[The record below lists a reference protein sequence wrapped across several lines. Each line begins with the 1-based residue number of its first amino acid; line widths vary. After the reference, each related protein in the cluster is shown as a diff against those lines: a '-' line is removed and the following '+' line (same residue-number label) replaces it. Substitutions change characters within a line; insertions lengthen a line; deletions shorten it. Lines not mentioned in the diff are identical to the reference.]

1 MLYALLGLVM
11 TASTA
16 PDYRAIAA
24 ARHHD
29 TPGVRLWI
37 SGDDLVRRGD
47 RVRLFYRTERDAY
60 ITVLRVDTDGRVRV
74 LFPRSP
80 EEDNYAYGGE
90 TYSVVDGGHGEAF
103 VVDDDPGQGFLFA
116 AASDAPFDYHSMLV
130 DGDHWDPQLD
140 VGARVHGD
148 PLSSLEELVQGMLP
162 EGYTDFDTH
171 LVPYYVDQRYQYPRF
186 VCYDCHAYTPYAS
199 WDPYYAWC
207 PQYQLVVWTDPF
219 YYYPSYWY
227 PTWYYGGSRVVY
239 VNPGS
244 SAIRSRYVF
253 KSRDNSQPGIDYRDR
268 RRSDLTD
275 RRTPDRLWRGVDV
288 GGTGAVPAPTNG
300 GGGSRRTVAGATG
313 GGDGRRRAPESISG
327 PSWPGDRSATPAP
340 DNRQS
345 TPDPRGDWRTRYYTP
360 GDQGTSA
367 QPSGQDGRTTA
378 RPDPGAEMKPQQ
390 RLDAGDRRS
399 APNDAQRT
407 NAQSGQVRTGDG
419 RIYNPNYGRGQQS
432 RSGGDQ
438 QGQSG
443 AQQGQD
449 RAQQQG
455 QDRAQQQGQ
464 RGDEGRRSASPSSRP
479 SSPPAASAPPP
490 RASSPP
496 PQARPQSAPASRGGQ
511 SRPSNPGLVRRRGS

>member
-1 MLYALLGLVM
+1 MLYALIGLVTL
-11 TASTA
+11 TASAA

-80 EEDNYAYGGE
+80 SEDNYAYGGE

-116 AASDAPFDYHSMLV
+116 AASDVPFDYHAFLV
-130 DGDHWDPQLD
+130 DGDQWDPQLN

-148 PLSSLEELVQGMLP
+148 PLSNLEELVQQMLP
-162 EGYTDFDTH
+162 EGFTDFDTH

-199 WDPYYAWC
+199 WDPYYDWC
-207 PQYQLVVWTDPF
+207 PRFQLVVWTDPF

-244 SAIRSRYVF
+244 YANRSRYVF
-253 KSRDNSQPGIDYRDR
+253 KSRDSSQPGIDYRDR

-275 RRTPDRLWRGVDV
+275 RRTPDRLWSGVDV
-288 GGTGAVPAPTNG
+288 GGTGAVAAPTGAG
-300 GGGSRRTVAGATG
+300 GGRRTVAGAAA

-340 DNRQS
+340 DNRQT
-345 TPDPRGDWRTRYYTP
+345 TPDARGDSRTRYYTP
-360 GDQGTSA
+360 GEGGA
-367 QPSGQDGRTTA
+367 WNPTA
-378 RPDPGAEMKPQQ
+378 TPQRDDRPTIRQDPGAEMKPQQ
-390 RLDAGDRRS
+390 RYDAGDRRS
-399 APNDAQRT
+399 APSDAQRGT
-407 NAQSGQVRTGDG
+407 TQSGDRNGQV
-419 RIYNPNYGRGQQS
+419 

-438 QGQSG
+438 RGSSPANDRGQQARSSG
-443 AQQGQD
+443 GQQPAPQ
-449 RAQQQG
+449 A
-455 QDRAQQQGQ
+455 Q
-464 RGDEGRRSASPSSRP
+464 RGDDGRRGASPAAR
-479 SSPPAASAPPP
+479 PAASAPPP

-496 PQARPQSAPASRGGQ
+496 PQARGGQSAPSSRGGQ
-511 SRPSNPGLVRRRGS
+511 SRPSNPGLVRRRGN